1 MKRDFL
7 NERGYFETRVERKM
21 GGGDLIKDR
30 FTQARKKKMM
40 VAGEEQSERL

>member
-7 NERGYFETRVERKM
+7 NERGCFETRVERKM

-30 FTQARKKKMM
+30 FKKKNDGGWRG
-40 VAGEEQSERL
+40 AE